1 MDYRNLAEEELKL
14 RIAEQFFPT
23 YDCAHRIGKIDFA
36 VTLHNPQPSGDAT
49 MLQSLLWAEAKR
61 GTITDIYKPLVQ
73 LVLTIGRARTFD
85 TYLPP
90 PFLGVFDAEKI
101 VFLPYKEIM
110 PFFTLNDFNWNV
122 TRLTSLRENLG
133 CYTKQYG

>member
-1 MDYRNLAEEELKL
+1 MRPAARALHAAPL
-14 RIAEQFFPT
+14 RMPPPPNSKRYCGQ
-23 YDCAHRIGKIDFA
+23 
-36 VTLHNPQPSGDAT
+36 
-49 MLQSLLWAEAKR
+49 EAKR
-61 GTITDIYKPLVQ
+61 GIVSDIYKPLVQ

-110 PFFTLNDFNWNV
+110 PFFALNDFNWNV
-122 TRLTSLRENLG
+122 TPRLTTLRENLG